1 MVSVFAKVP
10 VLGGKIIR
18 ELDNSSLVKCKEVK
32 RSWYNFI
39 NQEKILWFRKIF
51 KGLEKLLTK
60 APSDFVMQV
69 AIACHQAHA
78 TFQIF
83 NIQISPIH
91 MAAAV
96 GNLDLYQL
104 IMLKLAGMNQT
115 DMFGKV
121 PPIFPAALRG
131 NYDICKFII
140 ENVDHKNI
148 AMPHNGSTPLHTAAK
163 NGCYEICQLLI
174 LNVNE
179 KNLQSMMEP
188 HHCIWLHKMVTL
200 KHANS

>member
-1 MVSVFAKVP
+1 
-10 VLGGKIIR
+10 
-18 ELDNSSLVKCKEVK
+18 
-32 RSWYNFI
+32 
-39 NQEKILWFRKIF
+39 
-51 KGLEKLLTK
+51 
-60 APSDFVMQV
+60 MQV

-78 TFQIF
+78 MFQIF

-121 PPIFPAALRG
+121 PTIFPAALRG

-148 AMPHNGSTPLHTAAK
+148 AMPHNGSTPLHTAAN

-188 HHCIWLHKMVTL
+188 HHCTVMRFGHL
-200 KHANS
+200 

>member
-1 MVSVFAKVP
+1 
-10 VLGGKIIR
+10 
-18 ELDNSSLVKCKEVK
+18 
-32 RSWYNFI
+32 
-39 NQEKILWFRKIF
+39 
-51 KGLEKLLTK
+51 
-60 APSDFVMQV
+60 
-69 AIACHQAHA
+69 
-78 TFQIF
+78 
-83 NIQISPIH
+83 
-91 MAAAV
+91 
-96 GNLDLYQL
+96 
-104 IMLKLAGMNQT
+104 MLKLAGMNQT